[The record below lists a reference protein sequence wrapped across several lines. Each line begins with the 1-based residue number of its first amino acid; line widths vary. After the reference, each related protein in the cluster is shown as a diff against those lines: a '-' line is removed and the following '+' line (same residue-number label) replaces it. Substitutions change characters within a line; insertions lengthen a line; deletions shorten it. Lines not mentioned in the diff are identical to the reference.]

1 MTKPGEGNGPLETG
15 VQLQVYNTKVDIGS
29 EDAI

>member
-1 MTKPGEGNGPLETG
+1 MTKPGSNGPLETG